1 MLHVLCITVCAHV
14 VCRVCVF
21 VSSGEWAQ
29 IGNPVYGVID
39 FPVPATGSVWLL
51 IPRDSDVTPD
61 GASCLLIHDKVWG
74 AFPLHTDQIML
85 CFCPRPFY
93 HSSLITLSTFLF
105 FFWSAA
111 DALLN
116 LTVHYVW
123 CNHWWSQSYQKSSRL
138 NGPYLLLQSLCT
150 IALFFTTLDMNFMW
164 WYNPCSCFRIIIA
177 AKSTKFVHF
186 GIVFMGTLYWEKQW
200 RLKKQGNKL
209 SYGVSLSM
217 HCYKYAAQ

>member
-1 MLHVLCITVCAHV
+1 MLHVLCITVCAYV

-105 FFWSAA
+105 FFFFFGPLQMPS
-111 DALLN
+111 
-116 LTVHYVW
+116 LTSLSITCDVITDEV
-123 CNHWWSQSYQKSSRL
+123 QSYQKSSRL
-138 NGPYLLLQSLCT
+138 NSPYLLLQSLCT
-150 IALFFTTLDMNFMW
+150 IALYFTTLDINFMW
-164 WYNPCSCFRIIIA
+164 WYNPCSCFIIIIA
-177 AKSTKFVHF
+177 AQSTRLVH
-186 GIVFMGTLYWEKQW
+186 WEKQW
-200 RLKKQGNKL
+200 R
-209 SYGVSLSM
+209 
-217 HCYKYAAQ
+217 